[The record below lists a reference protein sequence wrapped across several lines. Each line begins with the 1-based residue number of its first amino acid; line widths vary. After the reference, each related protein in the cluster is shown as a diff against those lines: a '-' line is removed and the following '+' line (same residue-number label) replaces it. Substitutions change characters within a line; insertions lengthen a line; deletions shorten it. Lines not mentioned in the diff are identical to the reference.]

1 MDLLPKPALRSRT
14 ILAATCVG
22 ILAALNSVT
31 DYVQD
36 ARILSWVV
44 IGKCVVDILLRL
56 DTHRPIE

>member
-1 MDLLPKPALRSRT
+1 
-14 ILAATCVG
+14 VG